1 MFITACLKCYD
12 GEKGDITGVNR
23 VDEDDPICKCGEP
36 NYLVYTNRQAYGGSG
51 GDYFLKSAALAISP
65 SQIKAHKKLYPDV
78 GVFPDGQLG
87 FTSFRSHDKY
97 CEKTGFVKHTQ
108 KIKTKGKIVG

>member
-1 MFITACLKCYD
+1 MFITVCLECYD

-36 NYLVYTNRQAYGGSG
+36 NYLVYTNRGFHTDGG
-51 GDYFLKSAALAISP
+51 YKLISAALAISP
-65 SQIKAHKKLYPDV
+65 PQIRAHKKMYPNV
-78 GVFPDGQLG
+78 GVLPDGQLQ

-97 CEKTGFVKHTQ
+97 LEQTGFVKHPQ
-108 KIKTKGKIVG
+108 KVKVKGKIIG